1 MKRRILALFL
11 TLVTV
16 LGMLPAPALAASSE
30 EEALGEIKIFSDG
43 TALDYLSING
53 AARTQKYTYYNYKAQ
68 DGTTSEIPAYC
79 VNPNTPG
86 VPQTVPAG
94 TGIEYLA
101 NQKCTDTKVL
111 GIVASG

>member
-53 AARTQKYTYYNYKAQ
+53 APGRRSIPTTTTRRRTVRPARFPPT
-68 DGTTSEIPAYC
+68 
-79 VNPNTPG
+79 VLTP
-86 VPQTVPAG
+86 VRP
-94 TGIEYLA
+94 
-101 NQKCTDTKVL
+101 
-111 GIVASG
+111 